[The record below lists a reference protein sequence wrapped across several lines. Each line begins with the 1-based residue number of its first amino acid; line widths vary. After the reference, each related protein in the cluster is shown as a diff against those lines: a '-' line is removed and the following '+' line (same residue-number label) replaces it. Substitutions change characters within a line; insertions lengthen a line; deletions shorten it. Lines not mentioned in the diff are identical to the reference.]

1 MEEILYTPAVHT
13 KKYKSYYSLL
23 TGEKVIDIKEI
34 KETVHRLPVNCGIDC
49 QKILDTYCV
58 FSYCIFFTNFGRIFE
73 SKKNM
78 EETQIQ
84 EYRLFGNSS
93 MCNHS
98 FEWLYEANKLKV
110 ISTNEERYKEF
121 YDAAGIQSKEEPIQI
136 LTEEICSKKITNTKS
151 KKEKELTIE
160 KEKKYTDLLSR
171 FDNIYKE
178 YFTNENDILISMES
192 KIKKIFVKIK
202 ELFELENEYNDSL
215 DELEDWR
222 AYKRVKSQFY
232 RS

>member
-1 MEEILYTPAVHT
+1 
-13 KKYKSYYSLL
+13 
-23 TGEKVIDIKEI
+23 
-34 KETVHRLPVNCGIDC
+34 
-49 QKILDTYCV
+49 
-58 FSYCIFFTNFGRIFE
+58 
-73 SKKNM
+73 M

-98 FEWLYEANKLKV
+98 FEWIYEANKLKV

-121 YDAAGIQSKEEPIQI
+121 YGAAGIQSKEEPIQI